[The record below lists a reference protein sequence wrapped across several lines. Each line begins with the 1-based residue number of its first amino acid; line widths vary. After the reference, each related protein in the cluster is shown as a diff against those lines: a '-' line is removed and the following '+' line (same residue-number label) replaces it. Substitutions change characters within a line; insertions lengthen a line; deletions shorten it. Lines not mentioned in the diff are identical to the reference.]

1 MRYRVATPVLV
12 PASAYVDV
20 EADSPADALVAA
32 EGLSSSAWRV
42 SETSF
47 GTRPTD
53 LDITIDDETQVWPID
68 RHGNALT
75 GDGDAS

>member
-42 SETSF
+42 SDLA
-47 GTRPTD
+47 TRPTD
-53 LDITIDDETQVWPID
+53 LDITIDDEADVWPID

>member
-42 SETSF
+42 SESSF

-53 LDITIDDETQVWPID
+53 LDITIDDETQVWPVD
-68 RHGNALT
+68 GYGNALP
-75 GDGDAS
+75 DGGAS